1 MSYNYKRFEIKPG
14 EHFITV
20 IYLGSGWAAV
30 EMWLNNENYNE
41 TYQEEECFFFF
52 EPYNTGIG
60 RYATE
65 EEAMKEANKWSESD
79 DIRIII

>member
-41 TYQEEECFFFF
+41 TYQEEECFFFL
-52 EPYNTGIG
+52 NLITL
-60 RYATE
+60 ALV
-65 EEAMKEANKWSESD
+65 AMPQKKKQ
-79 DIRIII
+79 